1 MKLSD
6 REIPGFVKK
15 PNPRIRAVLL
25 YGPDEGRAREYAR
38 ALVAGVAGQP
48 PDPFRYAEL
57 SAAQIKEHPAA
68 LADEAGQLS
77 FTGGRRVVRVRAG
90 PGSGAGEAAAA
101 CEILLESKGD
111 ALVIVEAGDIDGRS
125 ALRRMFEEADDAAAI
140 ACYRDEGRALG
151 DVIRETLAGFK
162 VRVTPDALAWL
173 EERLG
178 GDRGLTR
185 AEIEKLALY
194 VGPGGE
200 AGLSEAQA
208 VVGDSADVG
217 LDDLAH
223 ALADGDLAALERAFD
238 KLLAEGGSAIAML
251 RAGQRQ
257 FMRLHL
263 AAGHLNAG
271 RDERIAMGALRPPV
285 FWKEVPR
292 FRAQLARWRL
302 PAIEAALSRLLAG
315 EIDAKSGRV
324 PQELAARDCLLGVA
338 RLAGRR

>member
-6 REIPGFVKK
+6 REIPRFVKQ
-15 PNPRIRAVLL
+15 PDPRIRAVLL

-38 ALVAGVAGQP
+38 ALVACVAGQP

-57 SAAQIKEHPAA
+57 SAAQIKDEPAA
-68 LADEAGQLS
+68 LADEARQLA

-90 PGSGAGEAAAA
+90 AVEGAAA
-101 CEILLESKGD
+101 CEILLAAKAD
-111 ALVIVEAGDIDGRS
+111 ALVVVEAGDIDRRS
-125 ALRRMFEEADDAAAI
+125 ALARMFDEADDAASI
-140 ACYRDEGRALG
+140 ACTRDEGRALG
-151 DVIRETLAGFK
+151 DVIRETLAGFT

-194 VGPGGE
+194 VGSRGE
-200 AGLSEAQA
+200 ASLADAQA
-208 VVGDSADVG
+208 VVGDSAEIG
-217 LDDLAH
+217 LDDLAN
-223 ALADGDLAALERAFD
+223 ALADANLPALERAFER
-238 KLLAEGGSAIAML
+238 LMGGTGGSVIAIL
-251 RAGQRQ
+251 RIAQRH

-263 AAGHLNAG
+263 AAGHVAAG
-271 RDERIAMGALRPPV
+271 RDMFSAMAALRPPV
-285 FWKEVPR
+285 FRNDVPR

-315 EIDAKSGRV
+315 EIEAKSGRIS
-324 PQELAARDCLLGVA
+324 QELATRACLLAVA
-338 RLAGRR
+338 RMGSR

>member
-1 MKLSD
+1 MKLND
-6 REIPGFVKK
+6 RQIPSFVKK
-15 PNPRIRAVLL
+15 PDPRIRAVLL

-38 ALVAGVAGQP
+38 ELVAAIAGQP

-57 SAAQIKEHPAA
+57 SAAQLKESPAA
-68 LADEAGQLS
+68 LADEAGQLA

-90 PGSGAGEAAAA
+90 ANEAATA
-101 CEILLESKGD
+101 CEILLESKGE

-125 ALRRMFEEADDAAAI
+125 ALRRLFDDADDAAAI

-151 DVIRETLAGFK
+151 DVIRETLVAHK

-194 VGPGGE
+194 VGAGGE
-200 AGLSEAQA
+200 AGLAEAQA
-208 VVGDSADVG
+208 VVGDSAEIG

-223 ALADGDLAALERAFD
+223 ALAEADLAAVERAFD
-238 KLLAEGGSAIAML
+238 KLTAEGGSAIAML
-251 RAGQRQ
+251 RAAQRQ

-263 AAGHLNAG
+263 AAGHLAAG
-271 RDERIAMGALRPPV
+271 RDERVAMGALRPPV
-285 FWKEVPR
+285 FWKDVPR

-302 PAIEAALSRLLAG
+302 GAIETALSRLLAG
-315 EIDAKSGRV
+315 EIEAKSGRV
-324 PQELAARDCLLGVA
+324 PQELAARSCLLAVA
-338 RLAGRR
+338 RLGMR

>member
-25 YGPDEGRAREYAR
+25 WGPDEGRAREYAR
-38 ALVAGVAGQP
+38 ALVAAVAGQP

-57 SAAQIKEHPAA
+57 SGAQLKDSPAA
-68 LADEAGQLS
+68 LADEAGQLA

-90 PGSGAGEAAAA
+90 AAEAAAA
-101 CEILLESKGD
+101 CEILFGAKGD
-111 ALVIVEAGDIDGRS
+111 ALVIVEAGDIDGRA

-140 ACYRDEGRALG
+140 ACYRDEGRALA
-151 DVIRETLAGFK
+151 DVIRETLASFK
-162 VRVTPDALAWL
+162 VRVTPDALGWL

-185 AEIEKLALY
+185 AELEKLALY

-200 AGLSEAQA
+200 AGLADAQA
-208 VVGDSADVG
+208 VVGDSAEIG

-223 ALADGDLAALERAFD
+223 ALADADLAAVERAFD
-238 KLLAEGGSAIAML
+238 KLSSEGGSAIAML

-263 AAGHLNAG
+263 AAGHLAAG
-271 RDERIAMGALRPPV
+271 RDERVAMGALRPPV
-285 FWKEVPR
+285 FWKDVPR
-292 FRAQLARWRL
+292 FRTQLARWRL

-315 EIDAKSGRV
+315 EIEAKSGRV
-324 PQELAARDCLLGVA
+324 PQELAARDCLLAVA
-338 RLAGRR
+338 RLAMRA